1 MSATPIPRS
10 LALTLYGD
18 LELSTLLE
26 IPPGRKPV
34 ITKWCGD
41 EESKKYAFD
50 VIREEIGKGF
60 QCFVVCPLIH
70 ESEQVR
76 GRSVLTEFSKLKD
89 EIFPEFRIGL
99 LHGEMD
105 LIEKSKIMYEFS
117 NKNIDIL
124 VSTQVIEVG
133 IDIPNA
139 SSIIIQS
146 SERFGLSQLH
156 QLRGRVGRGK
166 IQGNCFTFSDFVSD
180 QAIERLKIF
189 EKHNDGFHLA
199 DQDLRIR
206 GPGDYIGTRQS
217 GVEGFR
223 FASLTDLEMLENV
236 RNQAKEIFLK
246 DPTLSNDSYKNLKKE
261 LLKNFEDRQLS
272 VS

>member
-1 MSATPIPRS
+1 
-10 LALTLYGD
+10 
-18 LELSTLLE
+18 
-26 IPPGRKPV
+26 
-34 ITKWCGD
+34 
-41 EESKKYAFD
+41 
-50 VIREEIGKGF
+50 
-60 QCFVVCPLIH
+60 
-70 ESEQVR
+70 
-76 GRSVLTEFSKLKD
+76 
-89 EIFPEFRIGL
+89 
-99 LHGEMD
+99 MD

-217 GVEGFR
+217 GIEGFR
-223 FASLTDLEMLENV
+223 FASLTDLEMLENA

-261 LLKNFEDRQLS
+261 LLKNFEERQLS